1 VLEELIEQRKRERE
15 KESKKRSTYFVA
27 GKAPIINVHLMA
39 SKLECN
45 HNKRIQKTEQS
56 KSNSANM

>member
-1 VLEELIEQRKRERE
+1 MERARE
-15 KESKKRSTYFVA
+15 KERVNREEKRSTYFVA

-45 HNKRIQKTEQS
+45 HNKQIQKIELS
-56 KSNSANM
+56 KSNSANK